1 VEVSL
6 SNKFASLA
14 DQLNDISTKLS
25 HGTKELNTEMAVDE
39 LPLSQETPSLS
50 VESIASMTASIVS
63 EEKERDKRKMNLI
76 IHNYPEPTSSEPQV
90 RKKEDI
96 ENISTLLNK
105 FINVPATITNAIR
118 LGKPKEGP
126 RLTKITVSTIEE
138 KSSIL
143 HNRRNLR
150 NKSHPSHVQKVF
162 ITPDLTPS
170 QQKKNKQLRTEL
182 AVLNKSGNRYHIK
195 NGKITLRESTTP
207 PN

>member
-1 VEVSL
+1 MEVSL

-14 DQLNDISTKLS
+14 DQLSDLSSKLS
-25 HGTKELNTEMAVDE
+25 HGAQESNIEMTGDD
-39 LPLSQETPSLS
+39 LPLSQESSSLS
-50 VESIASMTASIVS
+50 VESIASMTASIFS
-63 EEKERDKRKMNLI
+63 EEKEKDKRKMNLI
-76 IHNYPEPTSSEPQV
+76 VHNYPEPTSSEAQA

-96 ENISTLLNK
+96 ENISTLLNQ
-105 FINVPATITNAIR
+105 FVNVPATITDASR
-118 LGKPKEGP
+118 LGKRSEGP

-143 HNRRNLR
+143 RNRRNLR

-170 QQKKNKQLRTEL
+170 QQRKNKQLRVEL
-182 AVLNKSGNRYHIK
+182 AELNKSGNRYRIK
-195 NGKITLRESTTP
+195 NGKIILRESTTP